1 MCPSLVWNTHVSDNS
16 HEFLVL
22 LPAEPQYWEDRP
34 VVLGLAPETPELC
47 ETLEG

>member
-1 MCPSLVWNTHVSDNS
+1 MYPTLAWNTHASENS

-22 LPAEPQYWEDRP
+22 LSAEPQCWEDRP
-34 VVLGLAPETPELC
+34 VVLGLAPETSELR

>member
-1 MCPSLVWNTHVSDNS
+1 MYPTLAWNTHTSENS

-22 LPAEPQYWEDRP
+22 LPAEPRCWEVRP
-34 VVLGLAPETPELC
+34 VVLGLAPETSELC